1 MAKDGH
7 VMRIT
12 PRRLLVAVLLSSPLF
27 ASAQNSIM
35 LDIWMVHHQGD
46 LGKNEV
52 FLVDARPDQILDR
65 GKGVR
70 SLPVYQIHEDRAL
83 SDFTKYNVEVDC
95 AKNRVR
101 LKDAVDFTTFGNKQF
116 PVKVSSAWQKS
127 PETWLVQSRDFLC
140 KPAERE
146 ARKMAHWGAV
156 DGLKVIERGN
166 DYFRSLKREQSI
178 QKILQIIDQA
188 FDSMP
193 QTPNGETKEL
203 VP

>member
-1 MAKDGH
+1 
-7 VMRIT
+7 MRIF
-12 PRRLLVAVLLSSPLF
+12 PRRLLVALLLSSPLL
-27 ASAQNSIM
+27 ASAQNTVT

-52 FLVDARPDQILDR
+52 FLVDVRPGQVVDR

-70 SLPVYQIHEDRAL
+70 SIPVYRMYEYKVL
-83 SDFTKYNVEVDC
+83 SDFTKYIVEVDC

-101 LKDAVDFTTFGNKQF
+101 LKEAVDFTTFGHKQF
-116 PVKVSSAWQKS
+116 PVEVSSAWQKS

-146 ARKMAHWGAV
+146 ARKMDHWGAV
-156 DGLKVIERGN
+156 DGLKLIQRGN
-166 DYFRSLKREQSI
+166 DYFESLKREQSI

-193 QTPNGETKEL
+193 QTPNGEPKEL